1 MLYTNPNNES
11 KIDPTLDSD
20 TSSNTPTQLHDT
32 LQEKD
37 TARIRETLERLD
49 QELEQLTQEYIDVS
63 EVMENNETL
72 PANEKDNDE
81 RVDPYKEE
89 YPDYFN
95 DESSTQKALGQIKDE
110 LKDMGREKVKEKRAI
125 EKELPSGTEWQSKS
139 TKPPVNTNDDL
150 LDMPNYLDD
159 VD

>member
-1 MLYTNPNNES
+1 MFYTNPKNES
-11 KIDPTLDSD
+11 NVEPKLDTD
-20 TSSNTPTQLHDT
+20 TSSKAPTESHDT
-32 LQEKD
+32 MQEKD
-37 TARIRETLERLD
+37 IAKILERL
-49 QELEQLTQEYIDVS
+49 EKVAEEIEQLAQEYIDVS

-72 PANEKDNDE
+72 PENEKDNDE

-95 DESSTQKALGQIKDE
+95 GELPTQKALGQIKDE
-110 LKDMGREKVKEKRAI
+110 LKHMGREKVKEKKVV
-125 EKELPSGTEWQSKS
+125 EEQLPSGSEWQSKS

-150 LDMPNYLDD
+150 LDMSNSLED